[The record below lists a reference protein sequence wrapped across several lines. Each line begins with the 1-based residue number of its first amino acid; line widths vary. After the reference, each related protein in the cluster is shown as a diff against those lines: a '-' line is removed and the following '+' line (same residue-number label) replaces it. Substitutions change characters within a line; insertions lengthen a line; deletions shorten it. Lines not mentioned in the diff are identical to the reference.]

1 MTSIYIEAILKC
13 IQEHSFMKLLDYTK
27 SLIKQNS
34 KLEFDIYK

>member
-1 MTSIYIEAILKC
+1 
-13 IQEHSFMKLLDYTK
+13 MKLSDYTK